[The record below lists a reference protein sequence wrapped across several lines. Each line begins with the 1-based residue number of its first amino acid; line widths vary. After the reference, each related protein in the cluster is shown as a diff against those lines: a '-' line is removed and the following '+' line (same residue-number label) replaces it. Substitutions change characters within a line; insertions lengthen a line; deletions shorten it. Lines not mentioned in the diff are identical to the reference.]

1 MSREWREEGK
11 NTVIIISKIDKK
23 KVKRN
28 KINYVNVVHKQ
39 FNLFMSIKNICVL

>member
-11 NTVIIISKIDKK
+11 NTVIIISKIDK